1 MIHTQVLPTIVPLR
15 DQLRGYWDEVAAVAS
30 SICLDRLENAA
41 LMLLDC
47 QERGNVVFIVGNGG
61 SAATASHM
69 ACDLCKGTRGQG
81 PPTFRAMA
89 LTDNVSLIT
98 AWANDAAYD
107 RIFAEQFAS
116 LAAPGDL
123 LVAISASGNSPNI
136 LAVANTARAAG
147 VASLG
152 LTGRTGGR
160 LAPAV
165 DLAIHVPSDRIEIVE
180 DAHLIVA
187 HSLCVTTRER
197 LAERSSDAMTPLPPL
212 GSLPLESNRTMR
224 NRFGV
229 PISDGLNDSSF

>member
-1 MIHTQVLPTIVPLR
+1 MNSAPVFPAITSLR
-15 DQLRGYWDEVAAVAS
+15 DLLRGYWDEVATMAS
-30 SICLDRLENAA
+30 SICLDRLESAS
-41 LMLLDC
+41 LMLLAC
-47 QERGNVVFIVGNGG
+47 QERGGTVFIAGNGG

-69 ACDLCKGTRGQG
+69 ACDLCKGTRGGG

-116 LAAPGDL
+116 LASPGDL

-136 LAVANTARAAG
+136 LAVADAARQADI
-147 VASLG
+147 ASIG

-160 LAPAV
+160 LACAV
-165 DLAIHVPSDRIEIVE
+165 DLAIHVPSDRIEVVE
-180 DAHLIVA
+180 DAHLILA

-197 LAERSSDAMTPLPPL
+197 LAECVRPEIMPRSLIA
-212 GSLPLESNRTMR
+212 GQSLRNNHMATTRRGART
-224 NRFGV
+224 
-229 PISDGLNDSSF
+229 SDGT